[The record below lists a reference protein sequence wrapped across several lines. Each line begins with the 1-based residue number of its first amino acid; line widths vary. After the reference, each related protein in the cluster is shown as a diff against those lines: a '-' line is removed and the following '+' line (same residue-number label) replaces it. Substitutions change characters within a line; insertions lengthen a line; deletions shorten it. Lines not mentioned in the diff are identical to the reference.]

1 MSFILNALRKS
12 EQERQKLHAETV
24 TDRIAI
30 NQLQPNKSK
39 SVKFYTALIIANVLL
54 IFGVFVWLRYDSF
67 ILLKTVPQTTSSI
80 SLPPKLLL
88 KPTIAS
94 VKPVRAE
101 VPEKASI
108 AEWVNNQKPVI
119 KDLKTEHA
127 IKKET
132 TIEPAELADPIKKT
146 ITPPEND
153 HTIINEHNQAN
164 NSDTR
169 APESTKI
176 PFLSDLPIEFRRT
189 VPELNINVFVYSE
202 HGEESFV
209 MIDMVKYKSG
219 QPLKNGMTLKAILN
233 DSLVIVY
240 QNREFQIE
248 RP

>member
-12 EQERQKLHAETV
+12 EQERQMLHAETV
-24 TDRIAI
+24 TDRIVI

-39 SVKFYTALIIANVLL
+39 SVKFYAALIIGNVLL
-54 IFGVFVWLRYDSF
+54 IFGIFIGLRYDPLTF
-67 ILLKTVPQTTSSI
+67 LNKVPQATSSI
-80 SLPPKLLL
+80 SLPPKVLLT
-88 KPTIAS
+88 PTITS
-94 VKPVRAE
+94 EKPIQAE
-101 VPEKASI
+101 TPEKASI

-119 KDLKTEHA
+119 KDLTTKPA

-132 TIEPAELADPIKKT
+132 TLEPVKSVDHLKKTTIPAENHPAIIK
-146 ITPPEND
+146 ENK
-153 HTIINEHNQAN
+153 Q
-164 NSDTR
+164 DTLI
-169 APESTKI
+169 AESTKI
-176 PFLSDLPIEFRRT
+176 PFLSDLPVEFRRT

-219 QPLKNGMTLKAILN
+219 QQLKNGMTLKAILN
-233 DSLVIVY
+233 DRLLITY

>member
-67 ILLKTVPQTTSSI
+67 TLLKTVAQTTSSI
-80 SLPPKLLL
+80 SLPPKVLL

-94 VKPVRAE
+94 EKPVRAE

-119 KDLKTEHA
+119 KDIKTEPS

-132 TIEPAELADPIKKT
+132 TIEPAELADPTKIT
-146 ITPPEND
+146 ITLPEND

-169 APESTKI
+169 VPESTKT

-189 VPELNINVFVYSE
+189 IPELNINVFVYSE

-219 QPLKNGMTLKAILN
+219 QQLKNGMTLKAILN